1 MRGTGTGFQ
10 WNPDSERNLI
20 ANCYEIKIKTKNFVR
35 ICIPTFPSKYPG
47 TKWSIFLFVSC
58 NNILTNIIIL
68 EKSRLAK
75 GSEFHATINF
85 DDNNSCKIN
94 SQREIYCP
102 PMIKR
107 GSTRR
112 VIKREIAGPVF
123 GLERKIGNEGTV
135 EEPFAGKS
143 RWYSTNVC
151 ETRCLN
157 SLKGG
162 GCLSSKSCGN

>member
-1 MRGTGTGFQ
+1 MLGSAFQ
-10 WNPDSERNLI
+10 LFQ
-20 ANCYEIKIKTKNFVR
+20 C
-35 ICIPTFPSKYPG
+35 KYPS

-123 GLERKIGNEGTV
+123 GLKRKIGNEGTV